1 MINFTSHSRESINVA
16 ELAAFTQQAYRL
28 LPIPYKHGESV
39 EEITTFLK
47 QRCPDFMVL
56 AREAGALLGWAGL
69 YLENLQAN
77 LLSWHPLVIPPNPAI
92 SQQLVRECIQH
103 TAASGREQMEVLLL
117 NLTPE
122 YRDYAAQCGSV
133 YQAAGMV
140 RRAEWRSMEADVQQ
154 LDFAPRDIPDMLTLR
169 PLAEVS
175 KDELWPCF
183 DAAFT
188 HGVDRRY
195 AQQSTA
201 KRREDYEA
209 FFCRQ
214 IPPDEDV
221 SLALVDDETVV
232 GFVQIQA
239 AAEQAYLVGIG
250 VIPAYRKRGLAR
262 YLLETGMRRAA
273 ANQCQKVILQVD
285 SENQA
290 ALGLYLSLGF
300 RNVNKGWVSYFW
312 NK

>member
-1 MINFTSHSRESINVA
+1 MVNFISHSRASINVA
-16 ELAAFTQQAYRL
+16 ELAAFTQRAYRL
-28 LPIPYKHGESV
+28 LHIPYQHGEGV

-47 QRCPDFMVL
+47 QRCPDFIVL
-56 AREAGALLGWAGL
+56 VRAEGMLLGWAGL
-69 YLENLQAN
+69 YLENSQAN
-77 LLSWHPLVIPPNPAI
+77 LLSWHPLVIPPNLTL
-92 SQQLVRECIQH
+92 SQQLVRACIQY

-122 YRDYAAQCGSV
+122 YRDYAAQCGAV

-140 RRAEWRSMEADVQQ
+140 RGAEWQSMEADLRQ
-154 LDFAPRDIPDMLTLR
+154 LDFAPQDIPDPLTLR
-169 PLAEVS
+169 PLAEIS

-188 HGVDRRY
+188 HSVDRRY

-201 KRREDYEA
+201 KRWENYEA

-214 IPPDEDV
+214 VPQDEDA
-221 SLALVDDETVV
+221 SLVLVDGETIV
-232 GFVQIQA
+232 GFVQIQGA
-239 AAEQAYLVGIG
+239 GEQTYLVGIG
-250 VIPAYRKRGLAR
+250 VIPAYRRRGLAR

-273 ANQCQKVILQVD
+273 ANQCQKMILQVD

-290 ALGLYLSLGF
+290 ALGLYQSLGF
-300 RNVNKGWVSYFW
+300 QNIDRGWVSYFW
-312 NK
+312 EK